1 MNPPPYINSKSKFMK
16 NNRILFVDLLY
27 SEHGSYDDDIQAIR
41 KALSGVDSDYLKC
54 DVRYGMWGVLR
65 TLSSALSFKYDRVVL
80 LSSKLSQLAIL
91 APLSLLRNTYA
102 IYHFMPN
109 SRVRLHSRLLPVLS
123 KCFCFATYNDAVSD
137 VLNSVIKKKPPA
149 LPSRIVEKDESER
162 LLREKFAGG
171 GALRVLVPGVRPGVR
186 KFIDPQWLLTQLQ
199 QTIGAH
205 EIRLFIQGEPVEAF
219 VNHRNIEFVRK
230 GIPKD
235 EYDALYRNCHV
246 IAVEFDDRYEVR
258 ASGVILDAAASGCLI
273 LTTEH
278 AICRSYGFPSS
289 ILCDI
294 EQIGALINRIR
305 SGEPLQPLVPG
316 AGVKEFSQRWRKFLG
331 L

>member
-1 MNPPPYINSKSKFMK
+1 MSENK
-16 NNRILFVDLLY
+16 ILFVDLLY
-27 SEHGSYDDDIQAIR
+27 SQNGSYDDDFKAISE
-41 KALSGVDSDYLKC
+41 ALTGERCDYLKC
-54 DVRYGMWGVLR
+54 DVRDGMRGVLR
-65 TLSSALSFKYDRVVL
+65 TLASALSFQYDKVVL
-80 LSSKLSQLAIL
+80 LSAKVSQLAVL

-123 KCFCFATYNDAVSD
+123 KCFYFATYTDAVSD
-137 VLNSVIKKKPPA
+137 LFGSVTGKRAPA

-186 KFIDPQWLLTQLQ
+186 KFIDPQRLLTQLQ
-199 QTIGAH
+199 QATGAH
-205 EIRLFIQGEPVEAF
+205 EIRLFIQGESVEAF
-219 VNHRNIEFVRK
+219 VNHPNIEFVRK

-235 EYDALYRNCHV
+235 EYDALYRSCHV
-246 IAVEFDDRYEVR
+246 IAVEFDDSYEVR
-258 ASGVILDAAASGCLI
+258 ASGVILDAVASGCLI
-273 LTTEH
+273 LTTDH
-278 AICRSYGFPSS
+278 AIGRSYGFPNS

-294 EQIGALINRIR
+294 KRIGVLIDRIR

-316 AGVKEFSQRWRKFLG
+316 AGVNEFSQRWRKFLG
-331 L
+331 I

>member
-1 MNPPPYINSKSKFMK
+1 MSE
-16 NNRILFVDLLY
+16 NRILFVDLLY
-27 SEHGSYDDDIQAIR
+27 SQHGSYDDDFKAISE
-41 KALSGVDSDYLKC
+41 ALAGERCDYLKC
-54 DVRYGMWGVLR
+54 DVRDGMRGVLR
-65 TLSSALSFKYDRVVL
+65 TLRSALSFKYDKVVF
-80 LSSKLSQLAIL
+80 LSAKVSQLAVL

-109 SRVRLHSRLLPVLS
+109 SRERLHSRLLPVLS
-123 KCFCFATYNDAVSD
+123 KCFCFATYTDAVSD
-137 VLNSVIKKKPPA
+137 VFSRVTGKRPPA
-149 LPSRIVEKDESER
+149 LPSRIVEKHESEW

-186 KFIDPQWLLTQLQ
+186 KFIDPQRLLTQLQ
-199 QTIGAH
+199 QTTGAH
-205 EIRLFIQGEPVEAF
+205 EIRLFIQGEPEEAF

-258 ASGVILDAAASGCLI
+258 ASGVILDAVASGCLI

-278 AICRSYGFPSS
+278 AIVRSYGFPNS

-294 EQIGALINRIR
+294 ERIGALINRIR
-305 SGEPLQPLVPG
+305 SGETLQPLMPG
-316 AGVKEFSQRWRKFLG
+316 AGVNEFSQRWRKFLG
-331 L
+331 LYE